1 MTTLGSS
8 QVCGQCKRDLVAAEF
23 HRSKSYND
31 GLYGKCKACC
41 ATALSKRKAGQGPGA
56 RRLGSGLSGLSGLSG
71 SASRDLSAAVKSA
84 LDELVKVGAAVESGP
99 RFRHAA
105 YGAGLA

>member
-1 MTTLGSS
+1 
-8 QVCGQCKRDLVAAEF
+8 VCGQCKRDLPAAEF

-41 ATALSKRKAGQGPGA
+41 ATALSKRKAGQGSGS
-56 RRLGSGLSGLSGLSG
+56 RRLGSGLSG

-84 LDELVKVGAAVESGP
+84 LDELVKVAAVPIPAGP
-99 RFRHAA
+99 VL
-105 YGAGLA
+105 LAVCDF